1 MAESDLLNRL
11 PPQNLQAEV
20 CLLGSLL
27 QDNEVIGEVIQSL
40 KPEDFYRTAHRV
52 IYQAIVDIYD
62 RIQSVDLVILRE
74 EIARKHLL
82 EEAGGEEYI
91 AELISTVPSGANA
104 ERYANIVREK
114 SIRRNL
120 IQAAA
125 QIVKEAHENPA
136 GPDEI
141 LDISEKRIF
150 DIAQWGTTA
159 EAISLGAILHEVM
172 KQVDSYKHRKGLLTG
187 VRTGFHDL
195 DSITGGLQN
204 GELIVLASRPSVGK
218 TTLALNIIE
227 YVGVKEKLPVALFSL
242 EMSSTQIAQNMLC
255 SHAGIDAHKLRRG
268 LAGESEMTKIGL
280 AAGPLNEAKIYIDD
294 TSSLNC
300 FQLRARARRLRA
312 VADIRLLVVDYLQ
325 LMSAPRAENRQQE
338 ISGISRGLKAL
349 AKELQIPVIGI
360 SQLNRAPEVREEH
373 RPRMSDLRESGS
385 IEQDADVVLLLH
397 REDYYEAKS
406 SEADVVSAARSST
419 REGKGHLAQVIVVK
433 QRNGPTGIITLHF
446 DPSILRFRDFTRK
459 KELED
464 VPTSVYL

>member
-1 MAESDLLNRL
+1 MVENDALNRV
-11 PPQNLQAEV
+11 PPQNLEAEA
-20 CLLGSLL
+20 CLIGSLL
-27 QDNEVIGEVIQSL
+27 QENDVIGEVVQTL
-40 KPEDFYRTAHRV
+40 KPEDFYRTAHRL
-52 IYQAIVDIYD
+52 IYQAIIDIYD

-74 EIARKHLL
+74 ELARKGLL

-91 AELISTVPSGANA
+91 AELFSTVPSGANA
-104 ERYANIVREK
+104 SRYASIVKEK

-125 QIVKEAHENPA
+125 QIAREARENPA
-136 GPDEI
+136 APDEL

-150 DIAQWGTTA
+150 DVSQWGTTA
-159 EAISLGAILHEVM
+159 EAISLGSILHEVM
-172 KQVDSYKHRKGLLTG
+172 KQVDTYQHRRGLLTG
-187 VRTGFHDL
+187 IRTGFRDL

-218 TTLALNIIE
+218 TTLALNVIE
-227 YVGVKEKLPVALFSL
+227 HVAIKEKLPVALFSL
-242 EMSSTQIAQNMLC
+242 EMSSVQIAQNMLC
-255 SHAGIDAHKLRRG
+255 SHAGIDAHKLRKG
-268 LAGESEMTKIGL
+268 LAGESEMTKINL
-280 AAGPLNEAKIYIDD
+280 AVGPLNEAKVYIDD

-312 VADIRLLVVDYLQ
+312 VAGIRLLVVDYLQ

-349 AKELQIPVIGI
+349 AKELAIPVIAI
-360 SQLNRAPEVREEH
+360 SQLNRAPETREEH

-397 REDYYEAKS
+397 REDYYEARS
-406 SEADVVSAARSST
+406 ADVEAESTQPSARKV
-419 REGKGHLAQVIVVK
+419 EGHLANVIVAK
-433 QRNGPTGIITLHF
+433 QRNGPTGVITLHF
-446 DPSILRFRDFTRK
+446 DPSILRFRDFTRR
-459 KELED
+459 KEPES